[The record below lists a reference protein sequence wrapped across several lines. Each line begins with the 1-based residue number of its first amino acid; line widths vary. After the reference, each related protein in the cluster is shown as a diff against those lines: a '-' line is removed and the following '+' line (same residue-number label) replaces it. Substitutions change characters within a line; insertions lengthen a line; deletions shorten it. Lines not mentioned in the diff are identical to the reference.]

1 MRRSSKKP
9 PDPVKNCR
17 IALEGAQEDPAC
29 QDRIGMAKHDN
40 PGADKRRPPRTAE
53 NTDSRGKWAVF

>member
-17 IALEGAQEDPAC
+17 IALERTQEGPAC
-29 QDRIGMAKHDN
+29 QDRIGLATHGN
-40 PGADKRRPPRTAE
+40 PGADERRPPRSEE
-53 NTDSRGKWAVF
+53 NTDSRGKRAVF